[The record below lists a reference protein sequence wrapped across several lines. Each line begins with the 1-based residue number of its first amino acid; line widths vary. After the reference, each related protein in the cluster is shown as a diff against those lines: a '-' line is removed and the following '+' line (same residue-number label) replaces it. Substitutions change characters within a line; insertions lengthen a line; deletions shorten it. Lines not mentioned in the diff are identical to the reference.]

1 MRLKLMQYMR
11 IRLLAMV
18 GVALG
23 IGVLGGVV
31 FAGLPALATNLV
43 SDPGFEASGL
53 GWQKTTNGGRSIVTM
68 EAHSGTQSQQMDVS
82 NQWPRLV
89 YQDVP
94 VTGDSSYDASVW
106 IKTINIDANGATAE
120 LIWLDASGLPELFF
134 VPASSVLRT
143 DTIGSIGGTNSWS
156 QVHNNGIVALAGAV
170 VARFNLTLG
179 PEDDGA
185 GTAWFDDAGLI
196 EVLPAPPLPSPLED
210 GLVSLWSGDVG
221 ASDDYY
227 TNDGILR
234 NGASSVPGRVGQAF
248 AFDGVDD
255 NVEVPF
261 SPTLISPA
269 FSVEAWVNPSSQVSN
284 STNQSVIFGQT
295 SGALALVVRPG
306 TLGLQVAWM
315 FKSLPGPFVVLLSS
329 SEIPIG
335 SFSHIA
341 GTWDGHMLRLYIN
354 GVLDAHLVPG
364 QTPRLGNQCPFNVGG
379 FGDSTG
385 CSGNKQ
391 NFHGL
396 IDELRLYDEAIEP
409 ARVLAH
415 FQN

>member
-143 DTIGSIGGTNSWS
+143 DTIG
-156 QVHNNGIVALAGAV
+156 
-170 VARFNLTLG
+170 
-179 PEDDGA
+179 
-185 GTAWFDDAGLI
+185 
-196 EVLPAPPLPSPLED
+196 
-210 GLVSLWSGDVG
+210 
-221 ASDDYY
+221 
-227 TNDGILR
+227 
-234 NGASSVPGRVGQAF
+234 
-248 AFDGVDD
+248 
-255 NVEVPF
+255 
-261 SPTLISPA
+261 
-269 FSVEAWVNPSSQVSN
+269 
-284 STNQSVIFGQT
+284 
-295 SGALALVVRPG
+295 
-306 TLGLQVAWM
+306 
-315 FKSLPGPFVVLLSS
+315 
-329 SEIPIG
+329 
-335 SFSHIA
+335 
-341 GTWDGHMLRLYIN
+341 
-354 GVLDAHLVPG
+354 
-364 QTPRLGNQCPFNVGG
+364 
-379 FGDSTG
+379 
-385 CSGNKQ
+385 
-391 NFHGL
+391 
-396 IDELRLYDEAIEP
+396 
-409 ARVLAH
+409 
-415 FQN
+415 